1 LDSLK
6 SNNQSTNIRG
16 NELLQVKKDESRGNL
31 AAAVNA
37 NNVTKSVEDIM
48 EGSSQRFKERTLP
61 ETNKNL

>member
-1 LDSLK
+1 
-6 SNNQSTNIRG
+6 
-16 NELLQVKKDESRGNL
+16 VKKDESRGNL
-31 AAAVNA
+31 VAAVNA